1 MFYLF
6 FKLARFHIDMFQLQ
20 PYYIASQERRGVEVE
35 ASQRAGQARNERMFQ
50 ALMDLGM
57 GPSNSEIQSLEEEV
71 DSYLAVP
78 SREEWDSIAFWE
90 VCYVVDLILDAY
102 LYDLQAN
109 QNKFPTLFKLAMD
122 ILSIQASSVPCER
135 VFSSSKE
142 TITARRNALS
152 PPLVEALQLLKY
164 ATKQGKGISF
174 SQGLEEAE
182 ELAELERREAGESV
196 EELNSYLRDFLE

>member
-1 MFYLF
+1 MFHLF
-6 FKLARFHIDMFQLQ
+6 LVRFNYIDLFQLQ
-20 PYYIASQERRGVEVE
+20 PYYAASQERSEVEVE
-35 ASQRAGQARNERMFQ
+35 ESQRAGQAQNRRMLQ

-57 GPSNSEIQSLEEEV
+57 GPSNSEVQSLEEEV

-78 SREEWDSIAFWE
+78 SKDEWDSIAFWE
-90 VCYVVDLILDAY
+90 VCYIIDLIDLH
-102 LYDLQAN
+102 LHNLQAN

-122 ILSIQASSVPCER
+122 ILPIQASSVPCER

-152 PPLVEALQLLKY
+152 PNLVEALQLLKY

-174 SQGLEEAE
+174 TEGLEEDE
-182 ELAELERREAGESV
+182 ELDELKKREEGESV
-196 EELNSYLRDFLE
+196 EELSSYLHDFSG